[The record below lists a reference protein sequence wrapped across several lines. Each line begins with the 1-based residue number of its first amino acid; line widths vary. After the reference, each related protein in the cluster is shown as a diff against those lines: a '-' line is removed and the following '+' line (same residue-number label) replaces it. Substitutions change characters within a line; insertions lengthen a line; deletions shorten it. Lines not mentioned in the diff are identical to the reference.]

1 MDKYEFKIT
10 PLSYEYAK
18 FYGRWDS
25 SQLAF
30 GAVCKGVHFD
40 GLMNRWHRGTM
51 CSQGTVCAQ
60 VGSTELQSRT
70 LL

>member
-1 MDKYEFKIT
+1 MHKKIHHYHT
-10 PLSYEYAK
+10 NMLNLMAV
-18 FYGRWDS
+18 GTL
-25 SQLAF
+25 QLAF

>member
-1 MDKYEFKIT
+1 MNKKIHHYRT
-10 PLSYEYAK
+10 NMLNFMAV
-18 FYGRWDS
+18 GTL
-25 SQLAF
+25 QLAF

-40 GLMNRWHRGTM
+40 GLMSRWHRGTM
-51 CSQGTVCAQ
+51 CNQGIACAQ